1 MRRTLLLTAMLI
13 ASVFTAKAQTEF
25 STSVEAYP
33 NTSWEAAWAVYDM
46 TNVASALG
54 YATPQDFH
62 DDLLAACQSKGSE
75 GTLAIYNIDNN
86 GNETL
91 ATGAANYWHTE
102 DGGENWVNFTYG
114 CFWLND
120 NSESVEWDQG
130 NKFWTHVDWYLDD
143 NQLVI
148 GMGQMAY
155 ENGGTGLAPNTSWTS
170 HTKLV
175 HGSKY
180 VILRSTLIIIEVPPL
195 PTPVVDLN
203 SLTIVDE
210 FKVEVTQQVMTE
222 WDSDGTKN
230 PQWAISGKAL
240 LDATGADPNAVASGI
255 STIFYMRAWDNASD
269 MLSDVLTANHTA
281 NGNGF
286 WCARTID
293 PDTEEYT
300 DYCVQGEYGG
310 SDFFVENIAFWT
322 SDSTFHGG
330 SGQMI
335 NRFKGGEHFYTD
347 LYFIIGDKAIHVE
360 FHFNVE
366 SEREYTFDEMEKVG
380 EITMNWTQEPRTTTD
395 GLKKW
400 IPNYDEVLEALG
412 CTAAQVRFKLLQPD
426 NSIVSETNTGNNGFW
441 VDGAGYKTETA
452 EDKLAFYVDYVS
464 DVMAFN
470 VGQYAN
476 VAVAGDELVAAIMLC
491 NKEKYYL
498 VNVILTI
505 EGQTKA
511 DPADYYEVGNY
522 KFDLR
527 TLIDD
532 TWNCTEHQTEPL
544 DMADVADILET
555 EDFVV
560 YAKVGDEWTK
570 GYTCTPYPGFWYTPE
585 GAIVGWSDAHI
596 GMVFERNYLLTFKN
610 PQQTDWTLGNTF
622 THDIY
627 LVNEVTGA
635 YITLTVKMTV
645 VDEIVDY
652 ETVGEDAFT
661 VNVDPAIDSGYAME
675 AYDATEMFSALGITA
690 DDFWNG
696 DVMVM
701 EQDGDDYVMMN
712 EPGLYEYFFDTV
724 GNAVA
729 SDGST
734 YSFLTVF
741 EQGDD
746 NKINITGYIAD
757 LNPEDVS
764 GQERSTVFC
773 IQKGAKRFFFTLR
786 LFFGLEDSIQS
797 LVANGK
803 KDGRIFNLQ
812 GQRVSTPARGL
823 YIIDGKKVF
832 VK

>member
-46 TNVASALG
+46 TNVATALG

-180 VILRSTLIIIEVPPL
+180 VILHSTLIIIEVPPL

-281 NGNGF
+281 NGSGF

-293 PDTEEYT
+293 PDTEKYT

-310 SDFFVENIAFWT
+310 SDFFVENISFST

-347 LYFIIGDKAIHVE
+347 LYFIIGDKAIHV
-360 FHFNVE
+360 
-366 SEREYTFDEMEKVG
+366 
-380 EITMNWTQEPRTTTD
+380 
-395 GLKKW
+395 
-400 IPNYDEVLEALG
+400 
-412 CTAAQVRFKLLQPD
+412 
-426 NSIVSETNTGNNGFW
+426 
-441 VDGAGYKTETA
+441 
-452 EDKLAFYVDYVS
+452 
-464 DVMAFN
+464 
-470 VGQYAN
+470 
-476 VAVAGDELVAAIMLC
+476 
-491 NKEKYYL
+491 
-498 VNVILTI
+498 
-505 EGQTKA
+505 
-511 DPADYYEVGNY
+511 
-522 KFDLR
+522 
-527 TLIDD
+527 
-532 TWNCTEHQTEPL
+532 
-544 DMADVADILET
+544 
-555 EDFVV
+555 
-560 YAKVGDEWTK
+560 
-570 GYTCTPYPGFWYTPE
+570 
-585 GAIVGWSDAHI
+585 
-596 GMVFERNYLLTFKN
+596 
-610 PQQTDWTLGNTF
+610 
-622 THDIY
+622 
-627 LVNEVTGA
+627 
-635 YITLTVKMTV
+635 
-645 VDEIVDY
+645 
-652 ETVGEDAFT
+652 
-661 VNVDPAIDSGYAME
+661 
-675 AYDATEMFSALGITA
+675 
-690 DDFWNG
+690 
-696 DVMVM
+696 
-701 EQDGDDYVMMN
+701 
-712 EPGLYEYFFDTV
+712 
-724 GNAVA
+724 
-729 SDGST
+729 
-734 YSFLTVF
+734 
-741 EQGDD
+741 
-746 NKINITGYIAD
+746 
-757 LNPEDVS
+757 
-764 GQERSTVFC
+764 
-773 IQKGAKRFFFTLR
+773 
-786 LFFGLEDSIQS
+786 
-797 LVANGK
+797 
-803 KDGRIFNLQ
+803 
-812 GQRVSTPARGL
+812 
-823 YIIDGKKVF
+823 
-832 VK
+832 